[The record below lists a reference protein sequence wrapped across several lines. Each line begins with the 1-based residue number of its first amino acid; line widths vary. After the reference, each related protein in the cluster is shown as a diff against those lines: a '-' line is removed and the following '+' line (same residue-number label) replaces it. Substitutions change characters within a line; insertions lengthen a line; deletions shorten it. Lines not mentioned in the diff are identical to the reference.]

1 MSINDIL
8 TIYNHYSKSDK
19 ILIMSKIL
27 QSLKLALLNVG
38 YAKLDPRWDFDDVI
52 SPFIRLYYITTG
64 SAMVYHSNEAIEL
77 KPGHIYLI
85 PSYTFGRYKCD
96 DYHEQY
102 YICCL
107 EEIKNG
113 YSIFNFSSFIYESKA
128 NPMDLYYFKRL
139 LELNPNRQLANNN
152 PKVYDNRPTLMDF
165 EKRNEELSPSEYLET
180 HAILEI
186 LISRFIRD
194 TNSPSTKSN
203 VKKEFGMVLNHIHE
217 NLHEPLTVKQL
228 AKFCHLNTDYF
239 SRVFNENFGMRPNKY
254 IQSKRIERAQLLL
267 LSTNNSLKQIAEK
280 VGLENPSYFT
290 RIFKNHTGKTPG
302 AFRED
307 QSKI

>member
-1 MSINDIL
+1 
-8 TIYNHYSKSDK
+8 
-19 ILIMSKIL
+19 MSKIL

-38 YAKLDPRWDFDDVI
+38 YAKLGPLWDYDDVI
-52 SPFIRLYYITTG
+52 SPFIRLYYITEG

-77 KPGHIYLI
+77 KPGHIYII

-96 DYHEQY
+96 EYHEQY
-102 YICCL
+102 YISCL

-113 YSIFNFSSFIYESKA
+113 YSIFNFSSFIFESKA

-139 LELNPNRQLANNN
+139 LELNPNRQLENNN

-165 EKRNEELSPSEYLET
+165 EKRNEELSPSAYMET

-186 LISRFIRD
+186 LISRFIKD
-194 TNSPSTKSN
+194 MNTQSTKSN
-203 VKKEFGMVLNHIHE
+203 VKKEFGMVLNYIHE
-217 NLHEPLTVKQL
+217 NLHENLTVKQL
-228 AKFCHLNTDYF
+228 ADFCHLNTDYF
-239 SRVFNENFGMRPNKY
+239 SRVFNESFGMRPNKY

-280 VGLENPSYFT
+280 VGLENLSYFN
-290 RIFKNHTGKTPG
+290 RIFKSHTRVTPG
-302 AFRED
+302 IFREERL
-307 QSKI
+307 QK

>member
-1 MSINDIL
+1 
-8 TIYNHYSKSDK
+8 
-19 ILIMSKIL
+19 MSKIL

-38 YAKLDPRWDFDDVI
+38 YAKLGPLWDYDDVI
-52 SPFIRLYYITTG
+52 SPFIRLYYITEG

-77 KPGHIYLI
+77 KPGHIYII

-96 DYHEQY
+96 EYHEQY
-102 YICCL
+102 YISCL

-139 LELNPNRQLANNN
+139 LELNPNRQLENNN

-165 EKRNEELSPSEYLET
+165 EKRNEELSPSAYMET

-186 LISRFIRD
+186 LISRFIKD
-194 TNSPSTKSN
+194 MNSQSTKSN
-203 VKKEFGMVLNHIHE
+203 VKKEFGMVLNYIHE
-217 NLHEPLTVKQL
+217 NLHENLTVKQL
-228 AKFCHLNTDYF
+228 ADFCHLNTDYF

-280 VGLENPSYFT
+280 VGLENLSYFN
-290 RIFKNHTGKTPG
+290 RIFKSHTGVTPG
-302 AFRED
+302 IFREERL
-307 QSKI
+307 QK

>member
-1 MSINDIL
+1 
-8 TIYNHYSKSDK
+8 
-19 ILIMSKIL
+19 MSKIL

-38 YAKLDPRWDFDDVI
+38 YAKLGPLWDYDDVI
-52 SPFIRLYYITTG
+52 SPFIRLYYITEG

-77 KPGHIYLI
+77 KPGHIYII

-96 DYHEQY
+96 EYHEQY
-102 YICCL
+102 YISCL

-113 YSIFNFSSFIYESKA
+113 YSIFNFSSFIFESKA

-139 LELNPNRQLANNN
+139 LELNPNRQLENNN

-165 EKRNEELSPSEYLET
+165 EKRNEELSPSAYMET

-186 LISRFIRD
+186 LISRFIKD
-194 TNSPSTKSN
+194 MNTQSTKSN
-203 VKKEFGMVLNHIHE
+203 VKKEFGMVLNYIHE
-217 NLHEPLTVKQL
+217 NLHENLTVKQL
-228 AKFCHLNTDYF
+228 ADFCHLNTDYF
-239 SRVFNENFGMRPNKY
+239 SRVFNESFGMRPNKY

-280 VGLENPSYFT
+280 VGLENLSYFN
-290 RIFKNHTGKTPG
+290 RIFKSHTGVTPG
-302 AFRED
+302 IFREERM
-307 QSKI
+307 QK

>member
-1 MSINDIL
+1 
-8 TIYNHYSKSDK
+8 
-19 ILIMSKIL
+19 MSKIL

-38 YAKLDPRWDFDDVI
+38 YAKLGPLWDYDDVI
-52 SPFIRLYYITTG
+52 SPFIRLYYITEG

-77 KPGHIYLI
+77 KPGHIYII

-96 DYHEQY
+96 EYHEQY
-102 YICCL
+102 YISCL

-128 NPMDLYYFKRL
+128 TPMDLYYFKRL
-139 LELNPNRQLANNN
+139 LELNPHRQLENNN

-165 EKRNEELSPSEYLET
+165 EKRNEELSPSAYMET
-180 HAILEI
+180 HAILKI
-186 LISRFIRD
+186 LISRFIKD
-194 TNSPSTKSN
+194 MNSQSTKSN
-203 VKKEFGMVLNHIHE
+203 VKKEFGMVLNYIHE
-217 NLHEPLTVKQL
+217 NLHENLTVKQL
-228 AKFCHLNTDYF
+228 ADFCHLNTDYF

-280 VGLENPSYFT
+280 VGLENLSYFT
-290 RIFKNHTGKTPG
+290 RIFKSHTGVTPG
-302 AFRED
+302 IFREARL
-307 QSKI
+307 QK

>member
-1 MSINDIL
+1 
-8 TIYNHYSKSDK
+8 
-19 ILIMSKIL
+19 MSKIL
-27 QSLKLALLNVG
+27 QSLKLDLLNVG
-38 YAKLDPRWDFDDVI
+38 YAKLDPLWDYDDVI
-52 SPFIRLYYITTG
+52 SPFLRLYYITTG

-77 KPGHIYLI
+77 KSGHIYLI

-102 YICCL
+102 YISCL

-139 LELNPNRQLANNN
+139 LELNPNRQLTNNN

-165 EKRNEELSPSEYLET
+165 KKKNEELGLSAYMET
-180 HAILEI
+180 HGILKI
-186 LISRFIRD
+186 LLSRFIKD
-194 TNSPSTKSN
+194 AHSQSPKSN

-217 NLHEPLTVKQL
+217 NLHEPLTVKHL
-228 AKFCHLNTDYF
+228 AEFCHLNTDYF

-267 LSTNNSLKQIAEK
+267 LSTNNSLKQIAER

-302 AFRED
+302 SFREE
-307 QSKI
+307 QLKK